1 MAAAFVFAIVSR
13 RPANP
18 AAAAIADV
26 QGSRELVARAVAHET
41 AVDRQAS
48 LVEDSAHAA
57 LARAAVAT
65 ASAVKAQSRADAA
78 RARFESLSSNAPAD
92 CDSVVASAN
101 VALQA
106 ADSVIGGLKSANYQ
120 LVQGA
125 SGLQRALDSTRVA
138 AAEVK
143 AAAIDLSGKAGVL
156 VAATKP
162 SFRDRLRAIL
172 PRPGIGLAAGVNA
185 AGQPQII
192 IGATLGWAF

>member
-1 MAAAFVFAIVSR
+1 MAGAFVVSIVSR

-26 QGSRELVARAVAHET
+26 QGSRELVARAAAHET

-65 ASAVKAQSRADAA
+65 EAA
-78 RARFESLSSNAPAD
+78 RRAENRANAARVRFEQAATTAPAD
-92 CDSVVASAN
+92 CDSLVA
-101 VALQA
+101 A
-106 ADSVIGGLKSANYQ
+106 ADSALAEADSVASSLAFANSQ
-120 LVQGA
+120 LRQGA
-125 SGLQRALDSTRVA
+125 VGLQQALDSTRAA

-143 AAAIDLSGKAGVL
+143 AAAVDLSGKAGVL
-156 VAATKP
+156 VAATKS
-162 SFRDRLRAIL
+162 SFRDRLRALL
-172 PRPGIGLAAGVNA
+172 PHPGIGLAAGVNA

-192 IGATLGWAF
+192 VGATLGWTF